1 MPIAPRKAST
11 ATSPAASKAID
22 AFIEGA
28 PDAKPKKASKL
39 SKKTIV
45 SLSIDVELLARLDE
59 RCSKLGITRAA
70 AVAIGVNKLLSEN

>member
-1 MPIAPRKAST
+1 MPIAPRKAAAAPT
-11 ATSPAASKAID
+11 PANEKALE

-28 PDAKPKKASKL
+28 PDAKPKKPAKT

-45 SLSIDVELLARLDE
+45 SLSIDVDLLARLDE

-70 AVAIGVNKLLSEN
+70 AVAIGVNKLLADD